1 MRGTQF
7 RPSLRALLPAMASLL
22 MAATPDA
29 GTFEVSIAAGAGF
42 ARAEFRVW
50 LPPKLAHLRAVVV
63 LMPGSN
69 QDGRSQI
76 DDLVWRA
83 FATRN
88 DAALLGCYFEDRAHD
103 FDFIE
108 QYSDASKGSG
118 AALTQALQQL
128 SAAAKQPALASA
140 PLLLWGFSAGGQFN
154 FEFAAWQ
161 PERVAAFVVNKGGV
175 YFSALT
181 PAATRAVPAM
191 LFVGER
197 DLPSRT
203 TVVEGLFALNRRAG
217 ALWSLVHEPGVSHE
231 LGQSRELG
239 MLFLEDSLALRRQA
253 GSSALR
259 AASLAQGYSGDPL
272 SRRIIRAAS
281 AANAEYPSVWLPS
294 ERVAKAWLAVIS
306 GHAITAP

>member
-1 MRGTQF
+1 
-7 RPSLRALLPAMASLL
+7 MASLL

-29 GTFEVSIAAGAGF
+29 GTFDVSIAAGAGF
-42 ARAEFRVW
+42 AHADFRLW
-50 LPPKLAHLRAVVV
+50 LPPKLARVRAVVV
-63 LMPGSN
+63 LVPGSN
-69 QDGRSQI
+69 QDGRSLVE
-76 DDLVWRA
+76 DLSWRA

-88 DAALLGCYFEDRAHD
+88 GAALLGCYFADRPHEL
-103 FDFIE
+103 DFIE

-118 AALTQALQQL
+118 AALMQALQQL
-128 SAAAKQPALASA
+128 SAAAKQPALAGT

-181 PAATRAVPAM
+181 SAATRAVPAM

-197 DLPSRT
+197 DLPMRT
-203 TVVEGLFALNRRAG
+203 TVVEGLFALNRRAA

-239 MLFLEDSLALRRQA
+239 MLFLEDSLALRLKSS
-253 GSSALR
+253 SSAMR
-259 AASLAQGYSGDPL
+259 AASAAEGFRGDPL
-272 SRRIIRAAS
+272 SRRVAPAAS
-281 AANAEYPSVWLPS
+281 AANADYPSVWLPS

-306 GHAITAP
+306 GNLISVP